1 MKKKI
6 VSICLVA
13 VIAVM
18 AIAGASL
25 AYFTD
30 EDKAENVFTT
40 GNVDITLLE
49 NFGDNKPETLE
60 KLMPGKQN
68 AITKEVTVKNNGS
81 EDAYVRVHIA
91 IPAMLDSGTPELAAY
106 NNTLHWNFTKEAVQE
121 GQWSQLQNKEQV
133 GPNDNYPNW
142 PGNGGAYN
150 TYTTKVDGIAYNVY
164 VITYE
169 TALKKD
175 ETTATPAIS
184 QVYLDEKVTNAQM
197 DGIIKAL
204 EGNIKVLVFAEG
216 GQKAGF
222 DDAYTALNTQFGTPG
237 SEGYAAPW
245 NK

>member
-6 VSICLVA
+6 LSICLVA

-91 IPAMLDSGTPELAAY
+91 IPAMLDSGSEDEPQYAAY
-106 NNTLHWNFTKEAVQE
+106 NNTLHFNMSTESFADGKWNWNADKDGA
-121 GQWSQLQNKEQV
+121 
-133 GPNDNYPNW
+133 NY
-142 PGNGGAYN
+142 PGNGSTWNCYQQVIGN
-150 TYTTKVDGIAYNVY
+150 VTYNVY
-164 VITYE
+164 VVTYE

-175 ETTATPAIS
+175 EVADNAIH
-184 QVYLDEKVTNAQM
+184 QVYLDPKVTNEKITEINKVL
-197 DGIIKAL
+197 GKNW
-204 EGNIKVLVFAEG
+204 EIKVVAEG
-216 GQKAGF
+216 TQAAGF
-222 DDAYTALNTQFGTPG
+222 ADAYTALNASFGAPG
-237 SEGYAAPW
+237 TYNPW
-245 NK
+245 AE